1 MLVIILVFMS
11 NSVHADSG
19 FMAILFLALWPHFL
33 GAASHS
39 GPSKIGDE
47 ARSLEKEPHPHSAA
61 LFF

>member
-1 MLVIILVFMS
+1 MS

-19 FMAILFLALWPHFL
+19 FMAILLLALWPHFL
-33 GAASHS
+33 GAASNS

-47 ARSLEKEPHPHSAA
+47 AQSLEKEPQPHSAA